1 MRQLIIKLLMVF
13 AVLAV
18 SLPAAAQSSSEDPQ
32 TPIAVASATNSDQEI
47 EDRIANIFDKI
58 DGVQS
63 VTVSVD
69 AGVVTLGGDVANEA
83 AAVDAKDIAVRTAG
97 VVMVE
102 DEIHRT
108 LGVKD
113 NVTPFVQGMDANSRK
128 LLRALPLILLSLVI
142 FLIFGLIGGWLA
154 RRKALWNRIATNPFL
169 GEILSQIVRF
179 MFWALGAV
187 IALNLIGASG
197 FLTTLLGGAG
207 VMGIAIGFAV
217 RDSLE
222 NYISSI
228 MLSLRQ
234 PFRANDHVVIN
245 NQEGIVVRLTSRA
258 TILMTLDGNHLRI
271 PNATVFKGVILNY
284 TTNPERRFEF
294 ELNIDAK
301 HDPIAAISVGMAAM
315 QSHDFVLNDPEPAAV
330 IKTSGAS
337 NVTLE
342 FFGWVDQSETNFGKA
357 RSQVI
362 RTVTA
367 ALAVAQKTPLVPPKS
382 KRVLKPEED
391 TLDVSRDTHLEEK
404 INEERAQSGGNDL
417 LDQSKPVE

>member
-1 MRQLIIKLLMVF
+1 MHRFLIKY
-13 AVLAV
+13 LAV
-18 SLPAAAQSSSEDPQ
+18 FVMLAWSLPALAQTSSEDPQ
-32 TPIAVASATNSDQEI
+32 TPIAVSSAANTDQKI
-47 EDRIANIFDKI
+47 EDRIANIFEKI
-58 DGVQS
+58 EGVQS
-63 VTVSVD
+63 VTVKVD
-69 AGVVTLGGDVANEA
+69 AGIVTLSGDVANEA
-83 AAVDAKDIAVRTAG
+83 AAEDAKDIAIRTAG
-97 VVMVE
+97 VVRVE
-102 DEIHRT
+102 DKINRT

-113 NVTPFVQGMDANSRK
+113 NVTPFVKGMTVRSQK
-128 LLRALPLILLSLVI
+128 FLRAFPLILLSFLI
-142 FLIFGLIGGWLA
+142 FLSFGLIGGWLA

-179 MFWALGAV
+179 AFWALGAV
-187 IALNLIGASG
+187 VALNLIGASG
-197 FLTTLLGGAG
+197 FLATLLGGAG

-245 NQEGIVVRLTSRA
+245 NKEGIVVRLTSRA

-271 PNATVFKGVILNY
+271 PNSTVFKGIILNY

-294 ELNIDAK
+294 DLSIDAK
-301 HDPIAAISVGMAAM
+301 DDPMAAISVGMAAM
-315 QSHDFVLNDPEPAAV
+315 QSHDFVLSEPEPGAV
-330 IKTSGAS
+330 IKTVGGA

-342 FFGWVDQSETNFGKA
+342 FFGWVDQCETNFGKA

-367 ALAVAQKTPLVPPKS
+367 ALAAADKTPLVTPKS
-382 KRVLKPEED
+382 KKGFTPEEEI
-391 TLDVSRDTHLEEK
+391 LDVSRDTHLQEK
-404 INEERAQSGGNDL
+404 INEERAQRGGNNL
-417 LDQSKPVE
+417 LDQTKPVE

>member
-1 MRQLIIKLLMVF
+1 MRQFIVKFLMV
-13 AVLAV
+13 LAIFTL
-18 SLPAAAQSSSEDPQ
+18 SLPAIAQTASEDPQ
-32 TPIAVASATNSDQEI
+32 TPIAVSSATNSDQKI
-47 EDRIANIFDKI
+47 EDRIANIFEKI

-63 VTVSVD
+63 VTVTVD
-69 AGVVTLGGDVANEA
+69 AGIVTLGGDVANEA

-97 VVMVE
+97 VVRVE
-102 DEIHRT
+102 DKINRT

-113 NVTPFVQGMDANSRK
+113 NVTPFVQGMNTNSRK

-142 FLIFGLIGGWLA
+142 FLVFGLIGGWLS

-187 IALNLIGASG
+187 IALKLIGASG

-245 NQEGIVVRLTSRA
+245 NKEGIVVRLTSRA
-258 TILMTLDGNHLRI
+258 TILMTLNGNHLRI
-271 PNATVFKGVILNY
+271 PNSTVFKGIILNY

-294 ELNIDAK
+294 DFNIDPQD
-301 HDPIAAISVGMAAM
+301 DPIAAISVGMAAM
-315 QSHDFVLNDPEPAAV
+315 QSHDFVLSEPEPAAV
-330 IKTSGAS
+330 IKSVSGS
-337 NVTLE
+337 KVTLE
-342 FFGWVDQSETNFGKA
+342 FFGWVDQCETNFGKA

-367 ALAVAQKTPLVPPKS
+367 ALAAAQQTPLVPSKS
-382 KRVLKPEED
+382 KKALTPQED
-391 TLDVSRDTHLEEK
+391 ILDVSRDTHLEEK
-404 INEERAQSGGNDL
+404 INEERAQSGGKNL
-417 LDQSKPVE
+417 LDKTKPVE